1 MEEYAKAIYTVMF
14 ICLGC
19 MLVLMLLTERPDFR
33 EMIDRQHYDFEVAEA
48 QMKEGTELIETLE
61 KARREKGSH

>member
-33 EMIDRQHYDFEVAEA
+33 EMIDRQHYDFERNYLQIQEGNGLIARIEAE
-48 QMKEGTELIETLE
+48 GY
-61 KARREKGSH
+61 